1 MKARLILFTLLYI
14 LNFHIAFGQ
23 ILPSFIDTSGLVA
36 FYSFNGNANDLS
48 GRGNN
53 GTILGGATFQND
65 RLGQANQAILLDG
78 VNDYISIPRNSS
90 LEPTNALTINAWI
103 TPTRMANSGWRNL
116 IVKPTTPGVDPYVS
130 YSIQSSSA
138 APINNKWQFNLSDG
152 TAGSLKSVLAKEAF
166 PDKDTL
172 MLTAVLSQGVMK
184 LYINGKLDTARTF
197 TGNIGYS
204 AQNLLIGYG
213 MTGANEYYKGA
224 IDEIAIWNKPL
235 TENQIEAIYNNG
247 GCSPRFGITKSKP
260 VYELNDNATINGPL
274 LNNRTYQWQANPL
287 HLGWINVTNGLSYS
301 GSQTNELTIN
311 KLMVGHQN
319 LPVRLIARN
328 DFCKD
333 TSLVTELQVN
343 YCLPDTFYVADN
355 ATNDTLFI
363 SILSSISP
371 NEQLVNRV
379 LVYPNPASTE
389 LNFKLEK
396 LGSYRAEL
404 TGVSGS
410 VLVTTLGSKIDISG
424 MAAGV
429 YILSIYDASNRL
441 ISTSKIAIVK

>member
-23 ILPSFIDTSGLVA
+23 ILPSFIDTTGLVA
-36 FYSFNGNANDLS
+36 FYAFNGNANDLS

-53 GTILGGATFQND
+53 GTILGGATFQSD

-103 TPTRMANSGWRNL
+103 TPTRMANSGWRTL
-116 IVKPTTPGVDPYVS
+116 ISKATAPGVDPFVS
-130 YSIQSSSA
+130 FSIQSSSS
-138 APINNKWQFNLSDG
+138 APINNRWQFNVSNG
-152 TAGSLKSVLAKEAF
+152 TPGSLKSLLAKQAF
-166 PDKDTL
+166 PDRDTL
-172 MLTAVLSQGVMK
+172 MLTAVLSEGSIK
-184 LYINGKLDTARTF
+184 LYINGLLDTAIAF
-197 TGNIGYS
+197 TGNIGYT
-204 AQNLLIGYG
+204 AQNLLIGYSL
-213 MTGANEYYKGA
+213 TGPNEYYKGT
-224 IDEIAIWNKPL
+224 IDELAIWNKAL
-235 TENQIEAIYNNG
+235 TPNQLGLIYVNG
-247 GCSPRFGITKSKP
+247 DCKPKFPIASSKS
-260 VYELNDNATINGPL
+260 VFELNENAKVMGELMT
-274 LNNRTYQWQANPL
+274 NRTYQWQANPL

-396 LGSYRAEL
+396 PGSYRAEL

>member
-1 MKARLILFTLLYI
+1 MKKIILSFLFTSLAV
-14 LNFHIAFGQ
+14 LNGKSQ
-23 ILPSFIDTSGLVA
+23 TLPSFIDTSGLVA
-36 FYSFNGNANDLS
+36 FYAFNGNANDIS

-65 RLGQANQAILLDG
+65 RFGQANQAILLDG

-103 TPTRMANSGWRNL
+103 TPTRMTNAGWRTL
-116 IVKPTTPGVDPYVS
+116 ISKATTPGVDPFVS
-130 YSIQSSSA
+130 FSIQSSSSS
-138 APINNKWQFNLSDG
+138 PINNRWQFNLSNG
-152 TAGSLKSVLAKEAF
+152 SSGSLKSLVTKAAL

-172 MLTAVLSQGVMK
+172 MLTAVLSEGIMR
-184 LYINGKLDTARTF
+184 LYINGKLDTSMAF
-197 TGNIGYS
+197 TGNIGYT
-204 AQNLLIGYG
+204 AQNLLIGYS
-213 MTGANEYYKGA
+213 MTGPNEYYKGT
-224 IDEIAIWNKPL
+224 IDEIAIWNKAL
-235 TENQIEAIYNNG
+235 TPNQLGLIYVNG
-247 GCSPRFGITKSKP
+247 DCKSNFSINTSKS
-260 VYELNDNATINGPL
+260 VFELNESAVVSGESM
-274 LNNRTYQWQANPL
+274 LNRNYQWQANPL
-287 HLGWINVTNGLSYS
+287 NLGWVNISNNSTYV
-301 GSQTNELTIN
+301 GSNTNELTIQ
-311 KLMVGHQN
+311 KIAVGHAN
-319 LPVRLIARN
+319 LPLRLIASN

-333 TSLVTELQVN
+333 TSVVKELKVN

-396 LGSYRAEL
+396 PGSYRAEL

>member
-1 MKARLILFTLLYI
+1 MKFKFFTFSLL
-14 LNFHIAFGQ
+14 LLVNCNFIFGQ
-23 ILPSFIDTSGLVA
+23 TLPTFIDTTGLVA
-36 FYSFNGNANDLS
+36 FYAFNGNANDLS

-53 GTILGGATFQND
+53 GTIFGGPTFQND

-78 VNDYISIPRNSS
+78 SDDYISIPRNSS

-103 TPTRMANSGWRNL
+103 TPTRMSNVGWRNL
-116 IVKPTTPGVDPYVS
+116 IVKPTTPAVDPYVS
-130 YSIQSSSA
+130 YSIQTSSA
-138 APINNKWQFNLSDG
+138 APINNKWQFNLSNG
-152 TAGSLKSVLAKEAF
+152 TAGSLKPLLAKEAF
-166 PDKDTL
+166 PNNDTL

-184 LYINGKLDTARTF
+184 LYINGKLDTTRTF

-235 TENQIEAIYNNG
+235 TENQIQAIYNNG
-247 GCSPRFGITKSKP
+247 GCNPRFEITKSKP
-260 VYELNDNATINGPL
+260 IYELNDNATINGPV

-287 HLGWINVTNGLSYS
+287 HLGWVNITNGLSYS
-301 GSQTNELTIN
+301 GSQSNELTIN
-311 KLMVGHQN
+311 NIMVGHQN
-319 LPVRLIARN
+319 LPLRLIARN
-328 DFCKD
+328 EFCKD
-333 TSLVTELQVN
+333 TSLITELQVN

-371 NEQLVNRV
+371 NEQLANRV
-379 LVYPNPASTE
+379 LVYPNPANTE

-396 LGSYRAEL
+396 PGSYRAEL
-404 TGVSGS
+404 TGMSGS
-410 VLVTTLGSKIDISG
+410 VLITTLGSTMDISG

-429 YILSIYDASNRL
+429 YILSIYDVSNRL
-441 ISTSKIAIVK
+441 VSTSKIAIVK